1 MNGEERD
8 QVSQS
13 AGMDPRAG
21 PPSSEETKPL
31 PVVDTTRVTR
41 VSRPAEEPRASK
53 PMEETRATQP
63 VEDLPPLFGPEALT
77 DFRRRWDAVQ
87 SGFVDDPKASVHAA
101 DEMVTEITH
110 GLATRFAEQR
120 ASLESKFQH
129 SEGPSTENLRLA
141 LRQYRSFFER
151 LLSL

>member
-1 MNGEERD
+1 
-8 QVSQS
+8 
-13 AGMDPRAG
+13 
-21 PPSSEETKPL
+21 L
-31 PVVDTTRVTR
+31 PAVDTSRVSR
-41 VSRPAEEPRASK
+41 VSRPTEEPRASK
-53 PMEETRATQP
+53 AIEETRTNKPMEE
-63 VEDLPPLFGPEALT
+63 LPPLFGQEALT

-110 GLATRFAEQR
+110 GLSNRFAEQR